1 MSGADIKNVCNEAAL
16 HAARMSKDS
25 VGMENFESAMG
36 RIIGGVERKSRV
48 LNPEEKRTVAVHEAG
63 HAVAG
68 WFLENALPLL
78 KVSIVPR
85 GSAALGYAQY
95 LPRDQYIYTEAQL
108 YDQMCMTLGGR
119 AAESIVFGKVTTGAS
134 DDLDKVT
141 KLAYGQVRPR
151 CPRRGEVPTCTLD
164 CAAAHRPP
172 APTSTRLAHAAS
184 RTRA

>member
-68 WFLENALPLL
+68 WFLENALN
-78 KVSIVPR
+78 
-85 GSAALGYAQY
+85 
-95 LPRDQYIYTEAQL
+95 
-108 YDQMCMTLGGR
+108 
-119 AAESIVFGKVTTGAS
+119 
-134 DDLDKVT
+134 
-141 KLAYGQVRPR
+141 
-151 CPRRGEVPTCTLD
+151 
-164 CAAAHRPP
+164 
-172 APTSTRLAHAAS
+172 
-184 RTRA
+184 